1 MMNDIQPNSHRFK
14 EEQRVAAS
22 EKKIEKVVTGTVKTR
37 KKPAAKKLSDIF
49 ISEDV
54 ANVKS
59 YIFMDVLVPAIK
71 KAISDIVTDGI
82 EMILY
87 GGTSSRDKKRPGSS
101 KVSYVSYDKYAD
113 RRDDRRYVGSDSRN
127 RFDYDEI
134 VFENR
139 GQAEAVLNQMFDVI
153 EQYNV
158 VSVLDLYDMVDMS
171 APHTANKYGWTNL
184 RNADVVRVR
193 DGYIIKLPKPFP
205 ID

>member
-1 MMNDIQPNSHRFK
+1 MKDIQPNSHRYK
-14 EEQRVAAS
+14 EEQRASAS
-22 EKKIEKVVTGTVKTR
+22 EKKIEKVITGNVKTR
-37 KKPAAKKLSDIF
+37 KKSGAQKITDIF
-49 ISEDV
+49 ISEDA

-87 GGTSSRDKKRPGSS
+87 GGTSGRDKKRGSSS
-101 KVSYVSYDKYAD
+101 KVSYVSYDKYSD
-113 RRDDRRYVGSDSRN
+113 RRDDRRYVGSNSRS
-127 RFDYDEI
+127 RFDYDELI
-134 VFENR
+134 FESR
-139 GQAEAVLNQMFDVI
+139 GQADAVLEQMIEVI
-153 EQYNV
+153 EQYDV
-158 VSVLDLYDMVDMS
+158 VSVLDLYDMVELP